1 MKSKELLKI
10 SGSGTLIKNVFD
22 GEYKRDDIHFG
33 ALREE
38 YGSTIGIFPDADKS
52 FGIAVGGQIG
62 IDYELPIPL
71 QLSLDARPMWN
82 FLGAYNGFGWGACLG
97 IRYMF

>member
-1 MKSKELLKI
+1 MEY
-10 SGSGTLIKNVFD
+10 IKCD
-22 GEYKRDDIHFG
+22 KFG
-33 ALREE
+33 WYVGPGA
-38 YGSTIGIFPDADKS
+38 TIGIFPDADKS